1 MMEKVSSFDRLWVV
15 GILIVPAVIAPPS
28 TQTASSVT
36 FYSSFLTG
44 SSFRGMFCI
53 NKLSSFYPR
62 TRSALILGHFI
73 VIWKI
78 HNSNPYKSKSPSKN
92 AQFEIY

>member
-1 MMEKVSSFDRLWVV
+1 MAKKVSSFDRLRVV
-15 GILIVPAVIAPPS
+15 GSMILPAVISPP
-28 TQTASSVT
+28 TTGTASSVT
-36 FYSSFLTG
+36 CYSSFLTG
-44 SSFRGMFCI
+44 SSFRGMFGI